1 MTTTTTLPT
10 GTWQLDTSATTITV
24 AVRKMGLFT
33 VPATLAATSGTIEI
47 DENHQVVSVDIVADA
62 SSYTSKNAKRNE
74 HVLGNDLLDA
84 ATHPTISFGAGTV
97 TATASGHEATGTVTL
112 KGQTS
117 PVDVTITDVE
127 FNDSSG
133 SFTATA
139 TVDRMTIGV
148 DKMPTFVV
156 GRNLDLTVKASATRT
171 S

>member
-1 MTTTTTLPT
+1 MTMTTTLPT
-10 GTWQLDTSATTITV
+10 GIWQLDTSATTITV
-24 AVRKMGLFT
+24 AVRKMGMFT

-47 DENHQVVSVDIVADA
+47 DENHQVVNVDVIADA

-74 HVLGNDLLDA
+74 HVLGNDILDA
-84 ATHPTISFGAGTV
+84 ATHPTISFGAGAV
-97 TATASGHEATGTVTL
+97 AATANGHQATGTVTI

-117 PVDVTITDVE
+117 PIDVTIADVE
-127 FNDSSG
+127 FNETSG

-148 DKMPTFVV
+148 DKMPTFIV
-156 GRNLDLTVKASATRT
+156 GRNLDLTVDAKATRA